1 MAGILIGLFGC
12 ITSALSRSDPRPQA
26 VKERFSGR
34 IIDIDIRV
42 AMMWGK
48 IQGMAERV
56 GRPMPAVD
64 SHIAA
69 TGITHHLT
77 VATRNTSDMKES
89 GAALLNPWE

>member
-1 MAGILIGLFGC
+1 MEDDL
-12 ITSALSRSDPRPQA
+12 
-26 VKERFSGR
+26 KERFSGR
-34 IIDIDIRV
+34 IIAIDIRV

-64 SHIAA
+64 SLIAA